1 MSGVLLQRN
10 LGVGKWTDRQEE
22 TRLVTVEPL
31 ELGSMYRKVRYI
43 PFVNAKALKR
53 SKWEK
58 RGLRK
63 IIASGTQPLPATAPA
78 SSSLGVYLSVTWLLH
93 SSQHSHSSQERGWGG
108 QKGRTRL
115 RSHTKHFFHPR
126 DQT

>member
-1 MSGVLLQRN
+1 M
-10 LGVGKWTDRQEE
+10 GKKMDRQEE
-22 TRLVTVEPL
+22 TRLVTAEPL
-31 ELGSMYRKVRYI
+31 ELGSMYGNVRYI
-43 PFVNAKALKR
+43 PFVNTKPLKR

-78 SSSLGVYLSVTWLLH
+78 SSSLGVCLSVTWLLH
-93 SSQHSHSSQERGWGG
+93 SGQQSHSSQGGGWGG
-108 QKGRTRL
+108 KKGRTCL

>member
-1 MSGVLLQRN
+1 M
-10 LGVGKWTDRQEE
+10 GKWTDRQEE

-31 ELGSMYRKVRYI
+31 ELGSMHGKVHCI

-78 SSSLGVYLSVTWLLH
+78 SAGKGSFYSGSLKIRVPITQGEGVSGDRGSIRCLPQLSSL
-93 SSQHSHSSQERGWGG
+93 
-108 QKGRTRL
+108 
-115 RSHTKHFFHPR
+115 
-126 DQT
+126 